1 MGTIEGR
8 GLLHR
13 MGSSQLDSSYV
24 LASTMPSSSPKA
36 KIWRFKAPQTV
47 ITFGWM
53 AFLLKTVTMDNLI
66 KCNLPIVN
74 GCPMCLLEAE
84 TVDHC
89 VLY

>member
-1 MGTIEGR
+1 
-8 GLLHR
+8 
-13 MGSSQLDSSYV
+13 MGSSQLDPSV
-24 LASTMPSSSPKA
+24 LASTMPSSPKA

-53 AFLLKTVTMDNLI
+53 AFLGKTVTVDNLI
-66 KCNLPIVN
+66 KFNLPIVN
-74 GCPMCLLEAE
+74 GCPMFLADAE